1 MKSTIK
7 RLEEQLGKVTQTAS
21 PQPRPTPSANN
32 IETTTSQLAGTFH
45 INHGSRV
52 DANSQA
58 VSRNLVIHKS
68 RLFGASH
75 WAQGASMVGVHVC
88 PGCVLTL
95 HSFAMSLR

>member
-1 MKSTIK
+1 MRSTIR
-7 RLEEQLGKVTQTAS
+7 RLEEQLVKVTQTAS
-21 PQPRPTPSANN
+21 PQPRAAPNSTN

-45 INHGSRV
+45 INHGSGV

-75 WAQGASMVGVHVC
+75 WAQGASMVRVFDH
-88 PGCVLTL
+88 
-95 HSFAMSLR
+95 R